1 MVNGA
6 DRHLES
12 FEDVEGEIREVR
24 MERADGEGRVMVA
37 IGGLTAE
44 VSEVRRE
51 VGDIRRVMVE
61 GGAQFHHATDDTGSH
76 DLRETY
82 ARLKKAEADPG
93 SPLKPGDV
101 RKIVR
106 EVTEEMEL
114 RADAGSWRAIKAQ
127 IRKYALKGLWLLL
140 AAAGGGVG
148 HWLAGRH

>member
-1 MVNGA
+1 MGVNGT
-6 DRHLES
+6 DHLES
-12 FEDVEGEIREVR
+12 FEDVEAEFRVR
-24 MERADGEGRVMVA
+24 DERDANRQVDVLES
-37 IGGLTAE
+37 IGALMRE

-51 VGDIRRVMVE
+51 TGDIRRVMVE

-82 ARLKKAEADPG
+82 AKLKKAGSDPS

-140 AAAGGGVG
+140 AAAGGGLG